1 MALLNIVASKPY
13 IMKLKELQKA
23 EFWIATILYVFAVL
37 ILITSVGSRFHNEN
51 YYNFRGEQLSYS
63 FFSNYFVP
71 ELFRYSIL
79 YFNFLF
85 LNFYIIP
92 SFLKKEN
99 IVLNSL
105 LTLVILLSSGLTI
118 SICKTYTEAYT
129 LVQYDDIQNAYNRLF
144 FDGFTYEL
152 WVIVIVTGYVLLK
165 EFVTYFIE
173 NKHDKAYKNQMKI
186 DAGFGIAFWFV
197 GLMLWVAGNAN
208 SPIIVMWTLVIFSS
222 ITVFIYSLYY
232 LLPELY
238 QHSKKFS
245 VFFGQLVLLS
255 ILLAIPMCLFAVL
268 LINTRGEV
276 IAVTLAFH
284 FPMQLFLTGPLAW
297 FVYKRRMAS
306 TTELTTLKTELGKSD
321 ASLSFLKSQINPH
334 FLFNALN
341 TLYGTALQ
349 ENAERTGEG
358 IQKLGDM
365 MRFMLH
371 ENVQDKISLTRD
383 VDYLENYIALQKL
396 RTSRSANIVIDT
408 QIEEQL
414 NNLQITPMLLIP
426 FVENAFKH
434 GISLQH
440 PSHIKVTLQTKEN
453 TLYFDVHN
461 SIHIKA
467 DNDPEKFKSGI
478 GLVNVKQR
486 LALFYPKK
494 HELII
499 RESAKEF
506 FIHLTI
512 QL

>member
-1 MALLNIVASKPY
+1 MKP
-13 IMKLKELQKA
+13 KELQKT
-23 EFWIATILYVFAVL
+23 EFWISTVLYVFAVL
-37 ILITSVGSRFHNEN
+37 MLITAAGGRFYNERYYYFRAEHLN
-51 YYNFRGEQLSYS
+51 YSL
-63 FFSNYFVP
+63 FSNYLVP

-85 LNFYIIP
+85 LNFYIVP

-99 IVLNSL
+99 IILNSL
-105 LTLVILLSSGLTI
+105 LTFIILIGSGFTI

-129 LVQYDDIQNAYNRLF
+129 LVQYDDMQNAYNRLF

-152 WVIVIVTGYVLLK
+152 WVIVIIAAYVLLK
-165 EFVTYFIE
+165 EFITYFMA

-186 DAGFGIAFWFV
+186 DAGFGIAFWFI
-197 GLMLWVAGNAN
+197 GLMLWVASNAGLD
-208 SPIIVMWTLVIFSS
+208 IVVLWTLIILSS
-222 ITVFIYSLYY
+222 IAIVIYALYY

-238 QHSKKFS
+238 PKNRKFS
-245 VFFGQLVLLS
+245 AFLGQLFVVS
-255 ILLAIPMCLFAVL
+255 ILLAVPLSLIAFL
-268 LINTRGEV
+268 LRPRGEV
-276 IAVTLAFH
+276 IAITLLFH
-284 FPMQLFLTGPLAW
+284 FPVQLFLSGPLAW
-297 FVYKRRMAS
+297 FIYKRRLANS
-306 TTELTTLKTELGKSD
+306 TELTTLKTELGKSD
-321 ASLSFLKSQINPH
+321 ANLSFLKSQINPH

-396 RTSRSANIVIDT
+396 RTSRSANIVIET

-440 PSHIKVTLQTKEN
+440 PSHIKITLQTKGN

-467 DNDPEKFKSGI
+467 DNDPEKLKSGI
-478 GLVNVKQR
+478 GLANVKQR
-486 LALFYPKK
+486 LALLYPKK

-499 RESAKEF
+499 RESAREF

>member
-1 MALLNIVASKPY
+1 
-13 IMKLKELQKA
+13 MKIKELQKA
-23 EFWIATILYVFAVL
+23 EFWISTILYVLAVFML
-37 ILITSVGSRFHNEN
+37 VTSVGSRIYNDD
-51 YYNFRGEQLSYS
+51 YYQFKGEGLTFS

-92 SFLKKEN
+92 SFLRKEN
-99 IVLNSL
+99 ILLNSL
-105 LTLVILLSSGLTI
+105 LTTVLLISSGLTL
-118 SICKTYTEAYT
+118 SICKTYTDAYV
-129 LVQYDDIQNAYNRLF
+129 LVQYDHIENAYNRLF
-144 FDGFTYEL
+144 FDGFTNAL
-152 WVIVIVTGYVLLK
+152 WIIVIITAYVLLK
-165 EFVTYFIE
+165 EFVNYFME

-197 GLMLWVAGNAN
+197 GLMLWVASHAHADV
-208 SPIIVMWTLVIFSS
+208 IVLWTLIIFSS

-232 LLPELY
+232 LLPEIYLR
-238 QHSKKFS
+238 SRKFS
-245 VFFGQLVLLS
+245 TYFGQLFLLTLLMSIPICMLAFVL
-255 ILLAIPMCLFAVL
+255 IRP
-268 LINTRGEV
+268 RGEI
-276 IAVTLAFH
+276 IAITLLFH
-284 FPMQLFLTGPLAW
+284 FPMQLFLSGPLAW
-297 FVYKRRMAS
+297 FIYKRRVANS
-306 TTELTTLKTELGKSD
+306 AELTSLKTELGKSD
-321 ASLSFLKSQINPH
+321 ANLSFLKSQINPH

-383 VDYLENYIALQKL
+383 VDYLENYISLQKL
-396 RTSRSANIVIDT
+396 RTSRSANIVIET

-440 PSHIKVTLQTKEN
+440 PSHIKITLQTKEN

-467 DNDPEKFKSGI
+467 DNDPEKLKSGI

-486 LALFYPKK
+486 LALLYPKR

>member
-1 MALLNIVASKPY
+1 
-13 IMKLKELQKA
+13 MKIKELQKA
-23 EFWIATILYVFAVL
+23 EFWISTILYALAVL
-37 ILITSVGSRFHNEN
+37 MLVTSAGGRFYNDN
-51 YYNFRGEQLSYS
+51 YYNFKGENLTFS

-92 SFLKKEN
+92 SFLRKEN
-99 IVLNSL
+99 ILLNSL
-105 LTLVILLSSGLTI
+105 LTAVLLISSGLTL
-118 SICKTYTEAYT
+118 SICQTYSDAYV
-129 LVQYDDIQNAYNRLF
+129 LVQYDDIQDAYNRLF
-144 FDGFTYEL
+144 FDGFTNAL
-152 WVIVIVTGYVLLK
+152 WIIVIITAYVLLK
-165 EFVTYFIE
+165 EFVNYFIE

-186 DAGFGIAFWFV
+186 DAGFGVAFWFV
-197 GLMLWVAGNAN
+197 GLMLWVASHAHADV
-208 SPIIVMWTLVIFSS
+208 IVLWTLIIFSS

-238 QHSKKFS
+238 LKSKKFGAY
-245 VFFGQLVLLS
+245 FGQLFLLT
-255 ILLAIPMCLFAVL
+255 L
-268 LINTRGEV
+268 LISLPICMLAFILIRPRGE
-276 IAVTLAFH
+276 IIGITLLFH
-284 FPMQLFLTGPLAW
+284 FPTQLFLSGPLAW
-297 FVYKRRMAS
+297 FVYKRRVANS
-306 TTELTTLKTELGKSD
+306 AELTSLKTELGKSD
-321 ASLSFLKSQINPH
+321 ANLSFLKSQINPH

-383 VDYLENYIALQKL
+383 VDYLENYISLQKL
-396 RTSRSANIVIDT
+396 RTSRSANIVIET

-440 PSHIKVTLQTKEN
+440 PSHIKITLQTKEN

-467 DNDPEKFKSGI
+467 DNDPEKMKSGI
-478 GLVNVKQR
+478 GLANVQQR
-486 LALFYPKK
+486 LALLYPKK

>member
-1 MALLNIVASKPY
+1 
-13 IMKLKELQKA
+13 MKLKELQKT
-23 EFWIATILYVFAVL
+23 EFWISTILYVFAVL
-37 ILITSVGSRFHNEN
+37 MLITAAGGRFYNEN
-51 YYNFRGEQLSYS
+51 YYNFRGEHLNYS
-63 FFSNYFVP
+63 LFSNYLAP

-85 LNFYIIP
+85 LNFYIVP

-99 IVLNSL
+99 IVLNAL
-105 LTLVILLSSGLTI
+105 LTFVILVGSGLTI

-129 LVQYDDIQNAYNRLF
+129 LVQYNDVQDAYNRLF

-152 WVIVIVTGYVLLK
+152 WVMVIVTAYVLLK
-165 EFVTYFIE
+165 EFINYFMA

-186 DAGFGIAFWFV
+186 DAGFGIAFWFI
-197 GLMLWVAGNAN
+197 GLMLWVASHAG
-208 SPIIVMWTLVIFSS
+208 IDIVVLWTLIILSS
-222 ITVFIYSLYY
+222 IAMVIYALYY
-232 LLPELY
+232 LLPEIY
-238 QHSKKFS
+238 PKNRKFS
-245 VFFGQLVLLS
+245 AFFGQLFVAAILMAVPISLIAFLLR
-255 ILLAIPMCLFAVL
+255 P
-268 LINTRGEV
+268 RGEV
-276 IAVTLAFH
+276 IAITLLFH
-284 FPMQLFLTGPLAW
+284 FPVQLLLSAPLAW
-297 FVYKRRMAS
+297 FLYKRRLANS
-306 TTELTTLKTELGKSD
+306 TELTTLKTELGKSD
-321 ASLSFLKSQINPH
+321 ANLSFLKSQINPH

-371 ENVQDKISLTRD
+371 ENVQDKISLARD

-396 RTSRSANIVIDT
+396 RTSRSANIVIET

-414 NNLQITPMLLIP
+414 NNFQITPMLLIP

-434 GISLQH
+434 GISLQY
-440 PSHIKVTLQTKEN
+440 PSHIKITLQTKGS

-461 SIHIKA
+461 SIHLKA
-467 DNDPEKFKSGI
+467 DNDPEKLKSGI

-486 LALFYPKK
+486 LALLYPNR